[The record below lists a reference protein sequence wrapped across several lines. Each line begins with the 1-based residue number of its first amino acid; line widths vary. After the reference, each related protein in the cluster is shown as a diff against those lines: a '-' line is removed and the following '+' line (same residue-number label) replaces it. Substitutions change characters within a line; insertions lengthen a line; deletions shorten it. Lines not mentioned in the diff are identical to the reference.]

1 MKAFQSRN
9 KQRPPTGELGASC
22 RKVRVGR
29 DTYSQTGRAGDMS
42 IRTGPTPRVEDE
54 AAYRQQTIDSPTFV
68 RFCKN
73 LPELPELGPHQRHD
87 AAMQRQA
94 SAMQQLVA
102 DDVMRLDA
110 WDDQQQARQ
119 AVAAAAQPAMPPGKK
134 K

>member
-1 MKAFQSRN
+1 MKVVQSEA
-9 KQRPPTGELGASC
+9 KEKPTIVLGASC

-29 DTYSQTGRAGDMS
+29 DTYAHTGRAGDMS

-54 AAYRQQTIDSPTFV
+54 SAYRQQTIDSPTFV

-73 LPELPELGPHQRHD
+73 LPKLPELGPHERHH

-102 DDVMRLDA
+102 EDVMRLDA
-110 WDDQQQARQ
+110 WDEQQHARQ
-119 AVAAAAQPAMPPGKK
+119 AVAAAVQPVMPPGKK

>member
-1 MKAFQSRN
+1 MLQQDKM
-9 KQRPPTGELGASC
+9 TVLDASC

-29 DTYSQTGRAGDMS
+29 ETYAQTGRAGDLS

-54 AAYRQQTIDSPTFV
+54 SAYRQQTIDSPTFV

-73 LPELPELGPHQRHD
+73 LPKLPEVGPVQRHH
-87 AAMQRQA
+87 AAMQKQV

-102 DDVMRLDA
+102 EDVVRLDA
-110 WDDQQQARQ
+110 WDEKQQERR
-119 AVAAAAQPAMPPGKK
+119 VLAAAVQPATPPGKK